1 MTDMMELA
9 DKGLTVDIIKIINM
23 LMDLKE
29 GLNLMR
35 RETEGIKR
43 TKENIAR

>member
-1 MTDMMELA
+1 MELA
-9 DKGLTVDIIKIINM
+9 DKGLTVDGIKIINI

-35 RETEGIKR
+35 RETEDIKR
-43 TKENIAR
+43 LKENI

>member
-1 MTDMMELA
+1 MTDTMELA
-9 DKGLTVDIIKIINM
+9 DKGLTVDGIKIINI

-35 RETEGIKR
+35 RETEDIKR
-43 TKENIAR
+43 LKENI